1 MEKVNVTF
9 GGMTMCPDD
18 AVAKDGDM
26 AILLNARSK
35 NGEIVPRTM
44 PEEEKVSY
52 KVKKAVYHACS
63 DMLLELDGD
72 GVLRKNG
79 APFYEEAVT
88 AVNFETMGNMV
99 VVYLEKDVTYSV
111 WRNDRYEHLGGLP
124 TLPQWSVM
132 NFNDTNSKFSYEVN
146 GTYSDNVDYENYYW
160 KVQKGL
166 MDKALSYIYDQKGYV
181 DRAWFRLGVRLF
193 DGTYICLSDILELS
207 NFEPVAYPDASMVIN
222 KKILG
227 AQVREYANGSAFV
240 VKLYYFIPQFWV
252 QAMDTPWKDLI
263 AGIDILSTG
272 SIMSQKPGMLDE
284 ADMEYPIPGV
294 EIYKWRTP
302 QELKNALMDAEFYRV
317 ATYDTEGKMT
327 WSIDNTSPSNFA
339 VQERLEG
346 SLVHKV
352 IPKSTE
358 VYNARLH
365 AYDYKELLFE
375 GYGSMTTYYGGGTQ
389 HENGWDIY
397 VYIKTDEG
405 IKVVYKEER
414 PVFYNIG
421 SATQYIYKHSYVF
434 SYPDSRA
441 FKAVVFKDGERR
453 EFKLTAH
460 PRRNEA
466 YFIETRAV
474 DVQFKET
481 ILNTPNQNIFLY
493 DVPVVINVF
502 SGWESAMS
510 EPSVDDVV
518 NKKDVLKVGE
528 VDNAMYFPTEMT
540 YSFDSNIK
548 GVASV
553 AEAVSQGQF
562 GEFPLYVFTEMEVFA
577 MHMDA
582 TGKTAYTGQSV
593 VSRERC
599 TGDVCAT
606 SRGVAFVTPKG
617 VMLLAGSEA
626 MDLSAVLDGFEG
638 ERVRLGFALVM
649 DGREWEVIPKV
660 GSPVG
665 NYIRTEDNEQLWI
678 QDDNYNGIELT
689 DNLDGKTV
697 SVRFTSSGEVV
708 DAVVKM
714 RFVYA
719 FERDALMNSIFGRA
733 SLTAEGFAPV
743 PIRVYLDG
751 AKMAYNYVEN
761 ELIVSNN
768 KFGYSY
774 VLGLA
779 NGAWNVMNIVFD
791 VAAQKTVGMIL
802 YDNIRKTKLILKD
815 GYKAHVVAITRPI
828 KTDTLDYKRLRQAAL
843 RCTFKGTLNFY
854 VLGSNDGVN
863 FVCITGKEYPSK
875 NGREPTDVMRR
886 DLVTAMSR
894 SRQYRYFALAFAGD
908 FEGRVSFAEL
918 LVDTGF
924 SGNKLR

>member
-1 MEKVNVTF
+1 MEKVNITF

-26 AILLNARSK
+26 AILLNARNK

-44 PEEEKVSY
+44 PEEERISY
-52 KVKKAVYHACS
+52 KVKKAIYHACS

-79 APFYEEAVT
+79 APFYEEVVT

-124 TLPQWSVM
+124 TLPQWTVM

-146 GTYSDNVDYENYYW
+146 GTCSDNVDDANYYW
-160 KVQKGL
+160 RVQKGL

-193 DGTYICLSDILELS
+193 DGTYIRLSDVLELS

-227 AQVREYANGSAFV
+227 AQVRESAIGSTFV
-240 VKLYYFIPQFWV
+240 VKLYYFVPQFWV
-252 QAMDTPWKDLI
+252 QTMDTPWKDLI

-284 ADMEYPIPGV
+284 ADEGNPISGV

-302 QELKNALMDAEFYRV
+302 QELREALVDAEFYRV

-339 VQERLEG
+339 VQERLED

-375 GYGSMTTYYGGGTQ
+375 GYGSMTSYYGGETQ
-389 HENGWDIY
+389 RENGWDIY

-405 IKVVYKEER
+405 IKVVYKKER
-414 PVFYNIG
+414 PVFYNTE
-421 SATQYIYKHSYVF
+421 STQYIYKHSYVF

-466 YFIETRAV
+466 YFVETRAV

-481 ILNTPNQNIFLY
+481 ILNVPNQEIELH

-502 SGWESAMS
+502 SGWESGMS

-518 NKKDVLKVGE
+518 DKKDVLKVGE
-528 VDNAMYFPTEMT
+528 ADNAMYFPSEMT
-540 YSFDSNIK
+540 YSFDTDIK

-606 SRGVAFVTPKG
+606 SRGVAFATPKG

-638 ERVRLGFALVM
+638 ECVRLDNG
-649 DGREWEVIPKV
+649 
-660 GSPVG
+660 
-665 NYIRTEDNEQLWI
+665 ED
-678 QDDNYNGIELT
+678 
-689 DNLDGKTV
+689 
-697 SVRFTSSGEVV
+697 
-708 DAVVKM
+708 
-714 RFVYA
+714 VYA

-768 KFGYSY
+768 KYGYSY

-791 VAAQKTVGMIL
+791 VTAQKTVGTIL

-843 RCTFKGTLNFY
+843 RCTFKGTLSFY

-863 FVCITGKEYPSK
+863 FTCITGKEYPSMDGK
-875 NGREPTDVMRR
+875 EPTDVMRR

-918 LVDTGF
+918 LVDMGF